1 MGYKDPGRGGRGGR
15 YDKGQGV
22 GWVGGVMGC
31 VRGVAVGFFLGVL
44 FAMVVMGLAA
54 VRNLRL

>member
-1 MGYKDPGRGGRGGR
+1 
-15 YDKGQGV
+15 
-22 GWVGGVMGC
+22 MGC